1 MNNQKRYEYS
11 PLEEIILPKKIKNV
25 QFYEDIE
32 EDHKNEI
39 NANININKIKDE
51 LLNTNISLDTCQKHK
66 DYYYNTKNTKNIQN
80 YFFFY
85 DYRKC
90 IYNVD
95 GKIYIQNNPFSILSD
110 NKKRDD
116 RLSKNIKVE
125 NYNTFA
131 YAYNI

>member
-1 MNNQKRYEYS
+1 MEIQKRYEYS
-11 PLEEIILPKKIKNV
+11 PLEEIFFSRKIKNI

-32 EDHKNEI
+32 EDNKNKI
-39 NANININKIKDE
+39 NANRNINKIKDE
-51 LLNTNISLDTCQKHK
+51 LLNTNISLDTCQKLK
-66 DYYYNTKNTKNIQN
+66 DYYFNTKNKKNIQN

-95 GKIYIQNNPFSILSD
+95 GNIYIQNNPFSILSD

-116 RLSKNIKVE
+116 RLNKNIKVE

>member
-1 MNNQKRYEYS
+1 MEIQKRYEYS
-11 PLEEIILPKKIKNV
+11 PLEEIFFSRKIKNI

-32 EDHKNEI
+32 EDNKNKI
-39 NANININKIKDE
+39 NANRNINKIKDE
-51 LLNTNISLDTCQKHK
+51 LLNTNISLDTCQKLK
-66 DYYYNTKNTKNIQN
+66 DYYFNTKNKKNIQN

-90 IYNVD
+90 IHNVD

-116 RLSKNIKVE
+116 RLNKNIKVE